1 MQCCSI
7 RGFRWIY
14 VSGYAEACMA
24 ACMHHARMMHSM
36 HCTQTCTYAPCKRC
50 GCPHL
55 HGCYAVVALHY
66 CCVLLVLQVCRLLLG
81 KETSAVCTVSKSV
94 NTRALMRSECSD
106 ASWGPQYANT
116 RQSMPSGLLGVLQL
130 QYKPVPVVQFVQ
142 ARCLSSVCH
151 QNAVAMHCR
160 MQQSG
165 IH

>member
-1 MQCCSI
+1 MFPHSPCCHTPMLPHTCDLAHSLSRTYVFCMCFSVWFALCFLCMQCCSI

-14 VSGYAEACMA
+14 VSGYAATCMA

-36 HCTQTCTYAPCKRC
+36 HCTQTCTYPPCKQC

-94 NTRALMRSECSD
+94 NTRA
-106 ASWGPQYANT
+106 
-116 RQSMPSGLLGVLQL
+116 
-130 QYKPVPVVQFVQ
+130 
-142 ARCLSSVCH
+142 
-151 QNAVAMHCR
+151 
-160 MQQSG
+160 
-165 IH
+165 

>member
-14 VSGYAEACMA
+14 VSGYAAACMA

-81 KETSAVCTVSKSV
+81 KEISAVCTVSKSV

-116 RQSMPSGLLGVLQL
+116 SQYEAVNIECFRCAAADDAGLEV
-130 QYKPVPVVQFVQ
+130 
-142 ARCLSSVCH
+142 RLSL
-151 QNAVAMHCR
+151 R
-160 MQQSG
+160 TRKR
-165 IH
+165 